1 MSHWKQ
7 GWLAKRQ
14 LVTLPLPVAGT
25 CLEVCPAAFCG
36 LPARAASRLLAIPR
50 RARALSDCG
59 IPAQA
64 VSASRSRRSSHV
76 SRRPSLPRPRHLVA
90 QRVQAGLLRR
100 ERPRHRGG
108 FPMSLQNL
116 VRRIRHPSPHL
127 APSLPAAGT
136 APGLRPPSRP
146 LQGLS
151 AVRAH
156 QGGPYHN
163 PSKTTTHLSH
173 CYPAARGLA
182 VIKQKL
188 SRMCQGGSPP
198 WHPPGPAR
206 PSPCHPLPKG
216 V

>member
-1 MSHWKQ
+1 
-7 GWLAKRQ
+7 
-14 LVTLPLPVAGT
+14 
-25 CLEVCPAAFCG
+25 
-36 LPARAASRLLAIPR
+36 
-50 RARALSDCG
+50 
-59 IPAQA
+59 
-64 VSASRSRRSSHV
+64 
-76 SRRPSLPRPRHLVA
+76 
-90 QRVQAGLLRR
+90 
-100 ERPRHRGG
+100 
-108 FPMSLQNL
+108 MSLQNL

-206 PSPCHPLPKG
+206 PSPCHPLPRVYDLLIPASSPRPPSGSSVNWKG
-216 V
+216 LWWRIVISKPTPFDGIQIVRGRWAYLWTERAHGKRGPTPLANRLTNTGITYRVLTDFIWRWKLCSTRDDQARNSSCDPGS